1 MINVKIKE
9 KNVKRRKFTTW
20 LFKKNQIKENKLP
33 SKYELQEIVKPCS
46 KSDDDFEDSDD
57 FYDDVNFDAKLYVNR
72 R

>member
-1 MINVKIKE
+1 M
-9 KNVKRRKFTTW
+9 KRRKFTTW
-20 LFKKNQIKENKLP
+20 LFKKNQIVKEIKLP
-33 SKYELQEIVKPCS
+33 SKYELQEIVKPCN